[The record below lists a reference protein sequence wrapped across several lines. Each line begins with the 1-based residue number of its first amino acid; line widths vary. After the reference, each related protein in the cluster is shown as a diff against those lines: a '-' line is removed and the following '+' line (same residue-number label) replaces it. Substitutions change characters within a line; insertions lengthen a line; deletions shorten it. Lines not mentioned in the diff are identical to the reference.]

1 MSSPFRTLL
10 AIVTVS
16 IVAGCGFTKGKE
28 VATKAVDKFHQQF
41 NDSKFT
47 EIYSATTPA
56 FKTAGKEADF
66 MKFIQAVR
74 RKLGAFKSST
84 SSGWSA
90 NATTSGTFMTLTF
103 KSDFEQGSAVET
115 FTFVVSGAS
124 ATLQGYNVNS
134 PKLITD

>member
-1 MSSPFRTLL
+1 MSLLFRTLL
-10 AIVTVS
+10 AVVAVS
-16 IVAGCGFTKGKE
+16 IFAGCGLTKGKE
-28 VATKAVDKFHQQF
+28 AATKAVDKFHQQF

-47 EIYSATTPA
+47 EIYSAATPA
-56 FKTAGKEADF
+56 FKTSATEADF

-90 NATTSGTFMTLTF
+90 NATTSGTFVALSF
-103 KSDFEQGSAVET
+103 NSEFEQGRAVET

-134 PKLITD
+134 PKLVTD